1 MDILEKRIRIKELS
15 DFEKVLSQLNDIDM
29 KLIGEVKEVKKE
41 SFIIERKFI
50 LIPHLKKIDFSR
62 VRHEALEKLN
72 FLLAELG
79 SLGQKIRFYEMKI
92 VDLEKSK
99 FKEQDRRLLE
109 YIRKNTGSLFSS
121 METAEKKLND
131 ILTLPALYSK
141 PYNEIR
147 PEEEKEWED
156 DLNVLVGELNR
167 IKEFCRE
174 LEHYSQ
180 FWEERMMKKPFI
192 DAVVISKGKRYR
204 AFFDANPEMQRR
216 IIEVENRI
224 ETWNKPAK
232 ELHSPLHS
240 IAVHGADVKHPLH
253 AHIDE
258 NFRIVYLWDSSK
270 KHLMYVDILTHNEI
284 DRLREVH
291 WNG

>member
-1 MDILEKRIRIKELS
+1 MDILEKRIRLKELS
-15 DFEKVLSQLNDIDM
+15 DFENVLSQLNDIDM
-29 KLIGEVKEVKKE
+29 ELIGEVKEVKKE

-62 VRHEALEKLN
+62 VRHETLEKLT
-72 FLLAELG
+72 FLLAELR

-92 VDLEKSK
+92 ADLEKSK
-99 FKEQDRRLLE
+99 FKEQDARLLE
-109 YIRKNTGSLFSS
+109 YLRKNTASLFAS
-121 METAEKKLND
+121 MEAAEKKLND

-141 PYNEIR
+141 PYNKMG
-147 PEEEKEWED
+147 PGEEKEWED
-156 DLNVLVGELNR
+156 DLVVLVGELNR

-192 DAVVISKGKRYR
+192 DAVVISKSRRYR

-224 ETWNKPAK
+224 ETWNRPAK
-232 ELHSPLHS
+232 DLHSPLHS
-240 IAVHGADVKHPLH
+240 IVVHGADVKHPLH

-270 KHLMYVDILTHNEI
+270 KHLMYVDILTHNEL
-284 DRLREVH
+284 DRLREIH
-291 WNG
+291 WIG